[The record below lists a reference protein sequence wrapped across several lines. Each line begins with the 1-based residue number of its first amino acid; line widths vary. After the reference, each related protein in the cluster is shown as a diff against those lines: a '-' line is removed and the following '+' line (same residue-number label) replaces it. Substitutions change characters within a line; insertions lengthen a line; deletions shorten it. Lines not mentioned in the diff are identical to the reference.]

1 MTVSIGIINR
11 NGLTYTLH
19 HATKNIGT
27 IPNFPFNVPE
37 KDVTANLSYESLNF
51 YLRLI
56 LWTMLLWQN
65 LDHKIAL
72 EYCGEFFQYKFVTL
86 GKNFEYKISKML
98 LDVCFDLS
106 LWWHLPN

>member
-1 MTVSIGIINR
+1 MTVSIGVINR

-51 YLRLI
+51 YLRPI

-72 EYCGEFFQYKFVTL
+72 EYRGKVFQYKFVTV
-86 GKNFEYKISKML
+86 GKNLNTKFQKCS
-98 LDVCFDLS
+98 
-106 LWWHLPN
+106 